1 MTGKAHVTLGMV
13 TAISMCL
20 IMDNTTSMEDIGFIA
35 STAIGAIF
43 PDIDTRQSKI
53 SYKMPI
59 VSFFTRLIVGHR
71 GIIHTPIFLITT
83 IAIGVISGIIVPV
96 PHYVILGFSLGFIL
110 HLLQDSFTIRGIKWL
125 YPIVD
130 RYYSIIPLKNNFL
143 GEIIFTV
150 GIYICVIFL
159 FVFFNPRFF

>member
-1 MTGKAHVTLGMV
+1 MTGKAHITLGMA
-13 TAISMCL
+13 TAVSMCF
-20 IMDNTTSMEDIGFIA
+20 IMDNVSSMEGIGFIA
-35 STAIGAIF
+35 STTIGAIF
-43 PDIDTRQSKI
+43 PDIDTKQSKI

-71 GIIHTPIFLITT
+71 GIIHTPIFLIAAIAVGT
-83 IAIGVISGIIVPV
+83 ICGFIVPV
-96 PHYVILGFSLGFIL
+96 PYFVILGFSMGFML
-110 HLLQDSFTIRGIKWL
+110 HLIQDSFTRRGIKWL

-143 GEIIFTV
+143 GEIIFTL
-150 GIYICVIFL
+150 GIYLCVMFL